1 MKIKPKLVDYS
12 LLKPKT
18 PPKPKLK
25 PKPKLLIKKAEPIK
39 SNDISFYI
47 NVFGIL
53 VLIIGGLCL
62 YQRLVDR
69 DKDEI
74 QKQNTILGFHHYVQQ
89 NVQQNVQPNVQQ
101 KVQEDA
107 VSTK

>member
-1 MKIKPKLVDYS
+1 M
-12 LLKPKT
+12 
-18 PPKPKLK
+18 K

-62 YQRLVDR
+62 YQRLADR
-69 DKDEI
+69 EKDELK
-74 QKQNTILGFHHYVQQ
+74 KQNTILGFHHYVQQ
-89 NVQQNVQPNVQQ
+89 NVQPNVQPN
-101 KVQEDA
+101 VQEDA
-107 VSTK
+107 VSTKWLFNLRNYIDIDERFKRVYRILF

>member
-18 PPKPKLK
+18 PPKPKYK
-25 PKPKLLIKKAEPIK
+25 PKPKLLKKVEPSK

-53 VLIIGGLCL
+53 VLII
-62 YQRLVDR
+62 Y
-69 DKDEI
+69 
-74 QKQNTILGFHHYVQQ
+74 
-89 NVQQNVQPNVQQ
+89 
-101 KVQEDA
+101 
-107 VSTK
+107 

>member
-18 PPKPKLK
+18 PPKPKFK
-25 PKPKLLIKKAEPIK
+25 PKPKLLKKVEPSK

-69 DKDEI
+69 DKDELE
-74 QKQNTILGFHHYVQQ
+74 KQNTILGFHHYVQQ
-89 NVQQNVQPNVQQ
+89 NVQQNVQ
-101 KVQEDA
+101 EDA

>member
-69 DKDEI
+69 DKDEL
-74 QKQNTILGFHHYVQQ
+74 QKQNTILGFHHY
-89 NVQQNVQPNVQQ
+89 VQQNVQPNVQQ

>member
-25 PKPKLLIKKAEPIK
+25 PKPKLLKKVEPSK

-69 DKDEI
+69 DKDELE
-74 QKQNTILGFHHYVQQ
+74 KQNTILGFHHYVQQ
-89 NVQQNVQPNVQQ
+89 NVQQNVQ
-101 KVQEDA
+101 EDA

>member
-1 MKIKPKLVDYS
+1 MKIKPKLVDHS

-53 VLIIGGLCL
+53 VLIIGGFIILL
-62 YQRLVDR
+62 LFKKK
-69 DKDEI
+69 DKI
-74 QKQNTILGFHHYVQQ
+74 YK
-89 NVQQNVQPNVQQ
+89 
-101 KVQEDA
+101 K
-107 VSTK
+107 

>member
-25 PKPKLLIKKAEPIK
+25 PKPKLLKKVEPSK

-69 DKDEI
+69 DKDEL

-89 NVQQNVQPNVQQ
+89 NVQQKGQEHVQQ
-101 KVQEDA
+101 KVQGDA
-107 VSTK
+107 VSSK